1 MNRVDLGN
9 ISTIALCRCW
19 QIFKNKLQ
27 TIKNRFMK
35 KFRILF
41 LLVLTLSLTNCSNDD
56 NSSETNKVDLII
68 GKWKLIERTE
78 DGTEL
83 TISGCELENFT
94 EYLSDGKVKDT
105 YYEPDSENIGECI
118 EFIDNSGNWN
128 NISDSNYNI
137 TLDDGD
143 LDYNALISFTQNN
156 TIHTQT
162 YAIIDGGESHSYVA
176 KYQKIE

>member
-1 MNRVDLGN
+1 
-9 ISTIALCRCW
+9 
-19 QIFKNKLQ
+19 
-27 TIKNRFMK
+27 MK
-35 KFRILF
+35 KIRVLF
-41 LLVLTLSLTNCSNDD
+41 LLVLTLSLTNCSDD
-56 NSSETNKVDLII
+56 DTPETNEVDLII
-68 GKWKLIERTE
+68 GKWKLIEKTE

-105 YYEPDSENIGECI
+105 YYESDSTNIGECI

-128 NISDSNYNI
+128 KISDSKYNI

-143 LDYNALISFTQNN
+143 LDYNSLISFTQNK

-162 YAIIDGGESHSYVA
+162 YTIIDGGEKYSYVD
-176 KYQKIE
+176 KYEKIE